1 LAACC
6 AVAGLA
12 AVLAACGPASS
23 ATSGGSGRPIDAATN
38 SATYAMLPGGFASYP
53 FPFFTLSTFGNDS
66 TFNTNDFQYQLY
78 RPLYWFGLGTTP
90 YLNPA
95 ESLAEQPVYKNHK
108 VTIRLQ
114 PNYKWSDGEPVEA
127 SNVVF
132 FMNMMKA
139 EGKNFAFYSPNGLP
153 TDVTNIKA
161 ASKFVVT
168 MDITTRTFSAP
179 WFTNNMLSEITP
191 MPTAWDETAK
201 GPSHCSTVVADCLAV
216 YNYLAAQAN
225 TPPSTWAG
233 SKIWSVVDG
242 PWKIQSLDN
251 LGKLVLTYNTK
262 YGGPVTPHHITTFTE
277 LPFTSEQAEYN
288 VLQDPTSNQNIDVGY
303 LPTVDAPVPPA
314 GQLVGTNPSSLSNY
328 QLSLLYVWQLTYF
341 PYNFNNNTGQAPIF
355 KQLYFRQAFQDLV
368 DQQGVINGPMHGYGQ
383 PEYGPVGSY
392 PLTKYL
398 DRHLHDAWP
407 LNIPKAQGIL
417 AAHGWAKQPNGI
429 DKCIHAGTAK
439 VDCGAGIALGTQL
452 QFKLEYATGT
462 DYLESGVRELASN
475 ASLAGI
481 KLTLVPESFSTVV
494 NSAFG
499 VYGEGWQM
507 ADWGIWTFAPDYLP
521 TGDTLFESGAPNNA
535 GQYSDLHNDHLISAT
550 LDAHTASEFQQA
562 MYAWQDYLAGQL
574 PVVYTPDAP
583 TLIETVRGLDI
594 GVQNSALDITPEMWF
609 YRQ

>member
-1 LAACC
+1 
-6 AVAGLA
+6 
-12 AVLAACGPASS
+12 
-23 ATSGGSGRPIDAATN
+23 
-38 SATYAMLPGGFASYP
+38 MLPGGFASYP
-53 FPFFTLSTFGNDS
+53 FPFFTLTTFGNDS

-78 RPLYWFGLGTTP
+78 RPLYWFGDGTSP
-90 YLNPA
+90 WINPA
-95 ESLAEQPVYKNHK
+95 ESLAEYPPAYVGHRL
-108 VTIRLQ
+108 TIRLQ
-114 PNYKWSDGEPVEA
+114 QNYKWSDGEPVEA

-132 FMNMMKA
+132 FMNMMIA

-153 TDVTNIKA
+153 TDVTNVKA

-168 MDITTRTFSAP
+168 MDITAPKFSQS

-191 MPTAWDETAK
+191 MPTAWDRTSG
-201 GPSHCSTVVADCLAV
+201 GPSHCSTVVADCRAV

-225 TPPSTWAG
+225 THPNTWPT

-242 PWKIQSLDN
+242 PWKMQSLDSE
-251 LGKLVLTYNTK
+251 GKLVLTYNTS
-262 YGGPVTPHHITTFTE
+262 YGGPVAAHHITTFTE

-288 VLQDPTSNQNIDVGY
+288 VLQDPTSNQYIDVGY

-314 GQLVGTNPSSLSNY
+314 GQLVGANPSSLSNY
-328 QLSLLYVWQLTYF
+328 QLSVLYVWQLTYF

-368 DQQGVINGPMHGYGQ
+368 DQQGIINGPMHGYGQ

-392 PLTKYL
+392 PRTTYL
-398 DRHLHDAWP
+398 SKHLHDVWP

-417 AAHGWAKQPNGI
+417 KAHGWATVPNGP
-429 DKCIHAGTAK
+429 DKCIRPGTAK
-439 VDCGAGIALGTQL
+439 TDCGAGIALGAQL
-452 QFKLEYATGT
+452 KFRLEYATGT

-481 KLTLVPESFSTVV
+481 QLTVV
-494 NSAFG
+494 GAPFTNVVNDAFG
-499 VYGEGWQM
+499 LNGESWQM
-507 ADWGIWTFAPDYLP
+507 ADWGIWTFAPNYLP
-521 TGDTLFESGAPNNA
+521 TGDTLFQSGAPNNA
-535 GQYSDLHNDHLISAT
+535 GQYSDLHNDHLITAT
-550 LDAHTASEFQQA
+550 LDARSPSEFLQS

-583 TLIETVRGLDI
+583 TLIETVKGLDI
-594 GVQNSALDITPEMWF
+594 GVQNSALDITPEMWA